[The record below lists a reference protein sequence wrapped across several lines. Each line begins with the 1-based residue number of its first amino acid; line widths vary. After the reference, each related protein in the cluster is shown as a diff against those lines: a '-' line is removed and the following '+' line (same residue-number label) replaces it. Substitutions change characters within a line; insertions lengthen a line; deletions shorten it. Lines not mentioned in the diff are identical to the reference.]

1 MAAYNPRHKTYF
13 HLRATG
19 MVLLAWGASSAYAD
33 PYPSKPVTIVV
44 AQAPGGGND
53 AVARVLAAR
62 LSTVYGQQFIVENRP
77 GAGGN
82 IGSAFVARAPKDG
95 YTIFMTSSSHTI
107 NPSLYK
113 RVPYEPVKDFAPI
126 AMVANVSFVLV
137 ANPHF
142 AARTMGQLIALAE
155 QQPGKINYASA
166 GNGTL
171 NHLLAEMLK
180 SATRVEMTHVPYKG
194 SAAALTDVIA
204 GLVPVGFN
212 SLTAAL
218 PFIKGGQLRALGVSS
233 QQRSALA
240 PDIPPVADAV
250 HGFDAMAWYGLVA
263 PTGTPKAI
271 VESLARET
279 SKALSNPEVVRS
291 LGKQGAEPAYLGP
304 DAMAAFLEKDLQR
317 WASVVKTSGAQV
329 D

>member
-1 MAAYNPRHKTYF
+1 MAACNTRHKTF
-13 HLRATG
+13 FPLRATG
-19 MVLLAWGASSAYAD
+19 LVLLAWGVNSVHAD
-33 PYPSKPVTIVV
+33 AYPSKPVTIVV

-126 AMVANVSFVLV
+126 AMVANVTFVLV
-137 ANPHF
+137 ANPNF
-142 AARTMGQLIALAE
+142 SAKTTGQLIERAK

-180 SATRVEMTHVPYKG
+180 SATRVEMMHVPYKG

-204 GLVPVGFN
+204 GQVPVGFN

-218 PFIKGGQLRALGVSS
+218 PFIKSGQLRALGVSS

-240 PDIPPVADAV
+240 PDIPPVADTV
-250 HGFDAMAWYGLVA
+250 QGFDATAWYGLVA
-263 PTGTPKAI
+263 PAGTPKEI
-271 VESLARET
+271 VDSLARET
-279 SKALSNPEVVRS
+279 SKALSSPEVVGS

-304 DAMAAFLEKDLQR
+304 DAMAAVLEKDLQR
-317 WASVVKTSGAQV
+317 WASVVKASGAQV